1 MVTPSHFNAP
11 RDQVGSAIS
20 VFDQTDLNRRGN
32 RSVSDTLRR
41 LPGIAVSRSGG
52 PGQLTSIR
60 LRGTESNHVLVM
72 IDGIEVN
79 DPASVDAFY
88 VDALTV
94 DDLARIEVVRGPQSS
109 LYGTDA
115 PGWVILLSRRESG
128 GPTESSVRAEFGSH
142 ATHHLH
148 LGANGQVGQLGL
160 SIGAG
165 WHRTDGILAL
175 DDGQPD
181 LEQDGSEAR
190 AIRLR
195 ADVPIGTLTID
206 AVLMGHTNDVEYDGY
221 QQPNATNYRGDRE
234 STLGR
239 LGVAWRPGE
248 HPPFT
253 ARINISRSR
262 RTSADCTL
270 FSATHTKGGRTKVSA
285 LATLDLPAMPGVAF
299 DHALALVAETERET
313 QSSTVWANA
322 GASRTWGYGL
332 ECRIDAGGPFAASLN
347 IRSNDND
354 RFGTAGS

>member
-115 PGWVILLSRRESG
+115 PGWVILLSSRESG

-148 LGANGQVGQLGL
+148 LGANGQIGQLGL

-195 ADVPIGTLTID
+195 ADVPIGALTID
-206 AVLMGHTNDVEYDGY
+206 AVLTGHTNDVEYDGY

-248 HPPFT
+248 HPPLHGPDQHL
-253 ARINISRSR
+253 AQPSDQR
-262 RTSADCTL
+262 RLHSFQRDPHQGWAHQG
-270 FSATHTKGGRTKVSA
+270 FSARDA
-285 LATLDLPAMPGVAF
+285 RPA
-299 DHALALVAETERET
+299 
-313 QSSTVWANA
+313 
-322 GASRTWGYGL
+322 
-332 ECRIDAGGPFAASLN
+332 CDAGGRVRSRPCFGGRNRARNPVVDGVGERRRQQNLG
-347 IRSNDND
+347 IR
-354 RFGTAGS
+354 A